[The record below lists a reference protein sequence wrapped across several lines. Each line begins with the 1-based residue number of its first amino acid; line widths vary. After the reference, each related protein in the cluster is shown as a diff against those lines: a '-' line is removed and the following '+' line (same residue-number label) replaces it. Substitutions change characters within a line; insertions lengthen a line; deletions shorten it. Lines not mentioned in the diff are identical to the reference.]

1 MGQGNKLHQLP
12 LVFVGRGVAKVAA
25 AEDQRAEDEAADAQ
39 THGCCLAGGQALDG
53 GTVRTQRTRALVPES
68 TESTLSGWQMLHV
81 SAE

>member
-1 MGQGNKLHQLP
+1 M
-12 LVFVGRGVAKVAA
+12 AKVAA
-25 AEDQRAEDEAADAQ
+25 PEDQRAEDEAAAQ

-81 SAE
+81 SAG